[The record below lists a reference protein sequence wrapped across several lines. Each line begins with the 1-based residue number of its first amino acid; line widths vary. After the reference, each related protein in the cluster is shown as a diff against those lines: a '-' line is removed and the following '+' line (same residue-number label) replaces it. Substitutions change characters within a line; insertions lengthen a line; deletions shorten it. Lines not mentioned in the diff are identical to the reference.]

1 MRAAWVVC
9 GLLVLLSWG
18 SLAAAAEETEA
29 QRQDAI
35 LKELRSLRESI
46 DELTLRVQALEKKV
60 GGAAGTA
67 AAAEGSS
74 KTFQTRTA
82 DPEALAKITLPA
94 NPTKEQAREYVAKI
108 IAASQN
114 QNTFSEA
121 DPQVAMLEK
130 VGPDNLDVL
139 LDAYGGRGMNSFHL
153 QYAVVRLARPEH
165 KDLVLAALPRIP
177 ELAQIVLSNGWQEQA
192 KDTLIGG
199 LQSNTE
205 YLPDEW
211 MQATASLH
219 SPEAYEALKQY
230 VIRGQSRSSA
240 FEALRSAPDVG
251 DLAPTVDKMWQAAV
265 SAPNPWDKAE
275 AAQIAVPYGHVD
287 ALEYVVTALTDA
299 TNQFYDKRV
308 LRSLALRYTPARGGD
323 QAIYDWFDKNRA
335 NIVWDAAAK
344 VYRVKEAAVAPPAAP
359 APAAAPARGG
369 TP

>member
-1 MRAAWVVC
+1 
-9 GLLVLLSWG
+9 VLLWCP
-18 SLAAAAEETEA
+18 LALAAEETEA

-35 LKELRSLRESI
+35 LKEIRSLRESI

-60 GGAAGTA
+60 GNAPA
-67 AAAEGSS
+67 AASAPMAGEE
-74 KTFQTRTA
+74 FQRHQA
-82 DPEALAKITLPA
+82 DPEVLAKIALPA

-121 DPQVAMLEK
+121 DPQVAMLEQ

-139 LDAYGGRGMNSFHL
+139 LDAYKGRGMGSFHV
-153 QYAVVRLARPEH
+153 QYAIVRLAGPQH

-177 ELAQIVLSNGWQEQA
+177 ELAQIVLSNGWQDEA

-199 LQSNTE
+199 LQSNTG

-230 VIRGQSRSSA
+230 VIRGQSRRSA
-240 FEALRSAPDVG
+240 FDALMVAPDVG
-251 DLAPTVDKMWQAAV
+251 DLAPTVEKMWQAAA
-265 SAPNPWDKAE
+265 STPDSWE
-275 AAQIAVPYGHVD
+275 RGQAAQIAVPYGHVD
-287 ALEYVVTALTDA
+287 ALEYVVTALNDA
-299 TNQFYDKRV
+299 TNQFYDKRA

-323 QAIYDWFDKNRA
+323 QALYDWFDKNRA
-335 NIVWDAAAK
+335 NIVWDVAAK
-344 VYRVKEAAVAPPAAP
+344 VYRVKEAVVAPPAAP